1 MRIEEITVTSQLYKV
16 AMELR
21 YTLFFKDFNL
31 SKSVT
36 ADELEPISFHIV
48 ITEGKELLAYGRL
61 SPLESEVF
69 RISQIVVPEEHR
81 HKGYASTLL
90 GKLIELGISKGG
102 KDFQLNSQLSVKE
115 LYLRLGF
122 RVVSDVYKVKLT
134 GIEHVKMEY
143 HAHT

>member
-1 MRIEEITVTSQLYKV
+1 MRVEEITVSSQLYEA

-21 YTLFFKDFNL
+21 YTLFFKEFNL
-31 SKSVT
+31 DKSVT
-36 ADELEPISFHIV
+36 PDELEPTSFHVAIS
-48 ITEGKELLAYGRL
+48 EGKELLAYGRL
-61 SPLESEVF
+61 SQIENEVF
-69 RISQIVVPEEHR
+69 RISQIVVPKEHR

-102 KDFQLNSQLSVKE
+102 KVLQLNSQLSVKE

-134 GIEHVKMEY
+134 GVEHIKMEY
-143 HAHT
+143 DVRT